1 MSLIITLTGTGGA
14 QGVPAYRHTAAT
26 VLLAVGRKRSPG
38 FAVAP
43 VAAWSNSTMPSP

>member
-14 QGVPAYRHTAAT
+14 QGVPAYGCDCPAC
-26 VLLAVGRKRSPG
+26 VGRKRSPG

-43 VAAWSNSTMPSP
+43 AAAWSNSTMPSP